1 VVPGGR
7 SQPEQVIRITGQDPV
22 SRLGQQDDAG
32 IDRVGGA
39 DLAEQDPGLTAV
51 LVIYGA
57 DIDRAQQPGQI
68 SLAALPVPPDLG
80 DHHRVRP
87 QLYPAL
93 LGHTQPGDH
102 GAVVAVDGHER
113 PCVEN

>member
-1 VVPGGR
+1 MLASTTTAMMAIGTVG
-7 SQPEQVIRITGQDPV
+7 T
-22 SRLGQQDDAG
+22 RLGEQDDAG

-39 DLAEQDPGLTAV
+39 GLAEQDTGPTAV
-51 LVIYGA
+51 LVIYYA
-57 DIDRAQQPGQI
+57 DIDRAQQPRQI

-93 LGHTQPGDH
+93 LGNAQPGDH
-102 GAVVAVDGHER
+102 RAVVAVDGH
-113 PCVEN
+113 